1 MSQKPPSG
9 CRLPRASRSPPRGTQ
24 TADLPGYRPAV
35 PYPPRLQ
42 LQPLSRVAG
51 TASPRPDPAVQGRVE
66 ASIVEKYAA
75 GRSLPE
81 LAELTD
87 RSFSAVRNILARHGV
102 HRRGAGARLC
112 CVNRVPD
119 D

>member
-1 MSQKPPSG
+1 M
-9 CRLPRASRSPPRGTQ
+9 
-24 TADLPGYRPAV
+24 
-35 PYPPRLQ
+35 
-42 LQPLSRVAG
+42 
-51 TASPRPDPAVQGRVE
+51 QGRVE

-119 D
+119 DKDALGCPHRGDIDGPARSGAAG

>member
-1 MSQKPPSG
+1 
-9 CRLPRASRSPPRGTQ
+9 
-24 TADLPGYRPAV
+24 
-35 PYPPRLQ
+35 
-42 LQPLSRVAG
+42 
-51 TASPRPDPAVQGRVE
+51 VE

>member
-1 MSQKPPSG
+1 
-9 CRLPRASRSPPRGTQ
+9 
-24 TADLPGYRPAV
+24 
-35 PYPPRLQ
+35 
-42 LQPLSRVAG
+42 
-51 TASPRPDPAVQGRVE
+51 VQGRVE
-66 ASIVEKYAA
+66 ASIVQNYAA

-102 HRRGAGARLC
+102 HRRGAGAPGRLC